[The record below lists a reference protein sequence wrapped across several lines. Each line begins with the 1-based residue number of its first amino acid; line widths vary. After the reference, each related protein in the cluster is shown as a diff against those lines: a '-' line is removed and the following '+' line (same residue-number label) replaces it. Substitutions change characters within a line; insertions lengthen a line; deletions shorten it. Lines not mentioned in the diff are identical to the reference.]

1 MKDKYKL
8 KIKFQG
14 LDWKEYNFILNDFS
28 ITEVLHKDLKPADA
42 SCQLSLLPNVE
53 LNNLLLGMGEFD
65 VQAQVIK
72 NNKIFFTGYLK
83 KNFTI
88 PKAQKLQPVK
98 IEIVS
103 GGYLLKQK
111 VGRDVFIKT
120 KKTVSATIKEILD
133 LAGINHK
140 PIPQINDVLYGVH
153 LKPDDSYHKI
163 LTDILFEYGYTFI
176 FDNEGKLDF
185 INLFLNNPQSEHLIN
200 GRECLDLISLNHD
213 ERKKTEV
220 STEWAGV
227 EIVEDSYAFK
237 ETAGAQMGYS
247 CYIEL
252 LPAAYYRGAQDGIYI
267 PYQSNQGEVI
277 FAENVT
283 LEIDGDMTNIAVQ
296 SFEPL
301 NTKAFI
307 KVKNTDNSFSNWIR
321 KLNFKAEKVYV
332 KKTKNKAKAA
342 NNTTNDKRLNVQ
354 AKYIY
359 TKVRAELL
367 SKDLLNYYNLSNIT
381 YKFKTIKDYKLGS
394 VVSIQDRNI
403 GKGVVRILEKKT
415 NVLENYIEYTAET
428 VGAYTPP
435 SKTESEIEAE
445 PQPPQDG
452 KDGKDG
458 KEGKPGQGAFFPH
471 GDKKIVHLNF
481 DESKKTKPAPNP
493 SYTAWKSKIIELD
506 CTNKTEIKMTFEEAL
521 NNVII
526 LSGELKNDFNLKLF
540 FDKKNGNGSKPYL
553 IVYKLTGNF
562 NITIQ
567 TEEPANKILQNINA
581 KTFGL
586 GCYAVVD
593 FRGNVWAFE
602 GNIKQSLIDEILKQT
617 ENKLNNN
624 AQQTI
629 ANFKNEINNFYLEEK
644 NKMNMFIQ
652 EKMDEIKNYN
662 KDRFIK
668 ESGAIG
674 EIRYFT
680 SKKYTYGYLY
690 ANGFSFIPE
699 LYPEFYQ
706 FWLENFGDK
715 NKKNYLGYDAFG
727 YPKLPDLRG
736 VSLRAV
742 DDGANQGGV
751 LQALEYQ
758 HDAIRNITGGFPIQ
772 IRRAPK
778 WTNGAF
784 YVSSWDTDQSDGSQ
798 GGRDFVG
805 RYFDFNASRVVPTAE
820 DNRVKSYGVYP
831 FIKVI

>member
-1 MKDKYKL
+1 MKDSYKL

-28 ITEVLHKDLKPADA
+28 ITEILHKDLKPADA
-42 SCQLSLLPNVE
+42 SCQVSLLPNIE

-65 VQAQVIK
+65 VQAQIIK

-98 IEIVS
+98 LEIVS

-120 KKTVSATIKEILD
+120 KKTVTATLKEILD
-133 LAGINHK
+133 LAGINYNS
-140 PIPQINDVLYGVH
+140 IPQINDTLYGVH
-153 LKPDDSYHKI
+153 LKPADSYHKI
-163 LTDILFEYGYTFI
+163 LTDILFEYGYSFI
-176 FDNEGKLDF
+176 FNQEGKIDF
-185 INLFLNNPQSEHLIN
+185 INLFLQNPQSEHLIT
-200 GRECLDLISLNHD
+200 GKECLDLISLNHD

-247 CYIEL
+247 CFIEL
-252 LPAAYYRGAQDGIYI
+252 LPATYYRGAQDGIYI

-283 LEIDGDMTNIAVQ
+283 LEIEGDMSNIAVQ
-296 SFEPL
+296 KFEPL

-307 KVKNTDNSFSNWIR
+307 KIKNTDNLFSNWIR

-332 KKTKNKAKAA
+332 KKTKNKSKAA
-342 NNTTNDKRLNVQ
+342 NNTTNDKRLNIQ

-359 TKVRAELL
+359 TKVRADIL

-381 YKFKTIKDYKLGS
+381 YKFKTIKDYKLGA

-403 GKGVVRILEKKT
+403 GTGLVRILEKKI
-415 NVLENYIEYTAET
+415 NVLENYIEYAAET
-428 VGAYTPP
+428 VGAYSPP
-435 SKTESEIEAE
+435 TETESEIEAE
-445 PQPPQDG
+445 PNPPQ
-452 KDGKDG
+452 DG
-458 KEGKPGQGAFFPH
+458 KEGKPGKDGKPGKGAFFPKEN
-471 GDKKIVHLNF
+471 KKIALFNF
-481 DESKKTKPAPNP
+481 DESKKTISIPDP
-493 SYTAWKSKIIELD
+493 YFTAWQSKIIEYD
-506 CTNKTEIKMTFEEAL
+506 CTDKQEIKMTFEEAL

-526 LSGELKNDFNLKLF
+526 LSGELKNDFKLKLF
-540 FDKKNGNGSKPYL
+540 FNKQNGNGAKQYL

-562 NITIQ
+562 NVTIG
-567 TEEPANKILQNINA
+567 TEEAGTNKISQNIN
-581 KTFGL
+581 TETYGL

-602 GNIKQSLIDEILKQT
+602 GNIKQSLIDEILQNT
-617 ENKLNNN
+617 ENTLNNT
-624 AQQTI
+624 ALQTI
-629 ANFKNEINNFYLEEK
+629 TNFQNEVNSFFITEK
-644 NKMNMFIQ
+644 NKMLLFIQ
-652 EKMDEIKNYN
+652 EKTNELENAH
-662 KDRFIK
+662 KDRLIK
-668 ESGAIG
+668 ESGPIG

-680 SKKYTYGYLY
+680 GKKFVYGYLY
-690 ANGFSFIPE
+690 ANGYSFIPE

-706 FWLENFGDK
+706 FWLENFGNK

-736 VSLRAV
+736 VALRAV
-742 DDGANQGGV
+742 DDGSGRGGAD
-751 LQALEYQ
+751 LALEYQ
-758 HDAIRNITGGFPIQ
+758 GDAIRNIKGRVGVQGNDGYPNVTTGVFQTLDTGYIDSGTSQ
-772 IRRAPK
+772 
-778 WTNGAF
+778 
-784 YVSSWDTDQSDGSQ
+784 SSSYLRLLG
-798 GGRDFVG
+798 
-805 RYFDFNASRVVPTAE
+805 FNASKVVPTAE